1 MSDNREQFNGLVGK
15 ILALLV
21 NNCPV
26 STEINAATFDLPQG
40 GYREGWYN
48 QSPDEEM
55 LESVLV
61 WLVKENF
68 IRGENSHYVATLQ
81 TLKLYG
87 SVPNAIA
94 G

>member
-1 MSDNREQFNGLVGK
+1 
-15 ILALLV
+15 V
-21 NNCPV
+21 NTCPV
-26 STEINAATFDLPQG
+26 STEINAATFELPQG
-40 GYREGWYN
+40 EYREGWYN
-48 QSPDEEM
+48 PSPDEEM

-68 IRGENSHYVATLQ
+68 IRGENSNYVATLQ

-87 SVPNAIA
+87 SVPNALA